1 MAKKLAPVCD
11 YCGKEANVD
20 SGNLIVESPI
30 SDKEQNGRPAGS
42 KLYICAECVEICHS
56 MLSSAMP
63 QKKSEIKIPDV
74 IPTPKEIVNYLNQH
88 IIGQDQAKKTI
99 AVAVSN
105 HYKRLKDQFSTDKNN
120 DELSDVTIEK
130 SNILLI
136 GPTGSGKTL
145 LAKTLA
151 KILNVPFAIGDA
163 TTLTEAGYVGEDVE
177 NLILK
182 LLRNAEFNVDQA
194 QTGIIY
200 IDEVD
205 KIGKTSQNVS
215 ITRDVSGEGVQQ
227 SLLKMLEGTI
237 CNVPPN
243 GGRKHP
249 EQSYI
254 PVDTTNILFVV
265 GGTFVGMEEI
275 IKKRLGKKSIG
286 FGSIEKTQEDDWI
299 LENVTEDDLVEFGL
313 IPELIGRLPVI
324 TPLRGLDE
332 DALVKVLTEPKDA
345 IIKQYKKLFRYDN
358 VDLQFTDGA
367 IKEIAKIAVK
377 KGTGARGL
385 RSVVEKFMNQIM
397 YEISDHNG
405 ETVLI
410 NENIVRGGDFTFLKE
425 VA

>member
-410 NENIVRGGDFTFLKE
+410 NENIVRGGDFTFMKE